1 MASGV
6 KINNAKIFLLKSYQ
20 DKYIFYIHITY
31 QCQDTKYRVYSTRW
45 CRVSKQIM
53 AKFFPSKF
61 TPSTTF
67 WKVYYDQFSRNRHL
81 PVLSLITG
89 QPVSGLGKRKKIS
102 MYQHI
107 DHRIHLEFLESDVP
121 FSKTYKSIW
130 LCLFSFA
137 KLLYRLYIIVRLN
150 GEPGKTALG
159 QKVLLACIQTGTL
172 RIKTVL

>member
-1 MASGV
+1 MFLGSDNIPVPIFNISCLLHQVVPTMVSGV
-6 KINNAKIFLLKSYQ
+6 KSKKAKIFLLKSYQ
-20 DKYIFYIHITY
+20 DKYIFFIHITY

-130 LCLFSFA
+130 LCLF
-137 KLLYRLYIIVRLN
+137 RLSKHLSRVYDS
-150 GEPGKTALG
+150 
-159 QKVLLACIQTGTL
+159 L
-172 RIKTVL
+172 RVKK